1 MKTAMKLMV
10 GIADMK
16 ITGNPA
22 AMVIAYVGPCIGV
35 AIYDP
40 VVGVSGILHFMLP
53 DEICLTK
60 GEEKQ
65 DGI

>member
-1 MKTAMKLMV
+1 METAMKLIV

-16 ITGNPA
+16 TTGNPA
-22 AMVIAYVGPCIGV
+22 AMVIAYVRPCIGV

-40 VVGVSGILHFMLP
+40 VVRVGGILHFMLP
-53 DEICLTK
+53 DEICLTR